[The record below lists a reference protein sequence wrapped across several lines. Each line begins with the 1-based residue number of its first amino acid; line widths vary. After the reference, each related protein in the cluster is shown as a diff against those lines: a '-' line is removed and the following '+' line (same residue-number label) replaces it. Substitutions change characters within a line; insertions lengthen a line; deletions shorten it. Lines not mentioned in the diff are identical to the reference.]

1 MLYIH
6 MYLKIQASEYGQAV
20 HYGSVN
26 KKLVKHYG
34 CCHMDKNVYTVC
46 NADALDFYAT
56 GQFLNPMHCL
66 KPTVCRVLSIWY
78 NSFFYKK
85 FYTASCSYGLLSMFL
100 YRTGCCIAAQKKAYL
115 YACLSFQNNPVYP
128 YTATKQNTEINEFF
142 KKNNTI

>member
-1 MLYIH
+1 MFTQYVMQMPQILMPQDSFQISCIAWNP
-6 MYLKIQASEYGQAV
+6 L
-20 HYGSVN
+20 
-26 KKLVKHYG
+26 
-34 CCHMDKNVYTVC
+34 
-46 NADALDFYAT
+46 FT
-56 GQFLNPMHCL
+56 GILN
-66 KPTVCRVLSIWY
+66 IWY